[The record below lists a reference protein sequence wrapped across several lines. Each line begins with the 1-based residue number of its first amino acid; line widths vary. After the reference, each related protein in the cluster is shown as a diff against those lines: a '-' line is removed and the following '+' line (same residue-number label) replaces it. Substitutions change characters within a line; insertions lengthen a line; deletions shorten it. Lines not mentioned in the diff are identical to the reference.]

1 MRQLRF
7 YIPFKLQPGD
17 SYQIPDDKARH
28 IVQVLRLGVGDEFIL
43 FNGDGKEYSAK
54 LTEATK
60 KNARVTIL
68 AVETV
73 NRESNLQVHLIQG
86 LSKGDRMDATIQK
99 CVELGVNLIYPI
111 STCYSNVKINVSRM
125 EKKHAHW
132 GGVISSACEQSGR
145 NVIPQ
150 LKASNQFES
159 AVSEYTTYSGKK
171 FILHPAA
178 GKNLSQLNEKPQNLV
193 LLVGPEGGFS
203 DEELQY
209 AEKNGFQHLSL
220 GPRVLRTETAA
231 MAVMAG
237 IQAKWGDI

>member
-7 YIPFKLQPGD
+7 YIPFELQPGE
-17 SYQIPDDKARH
+17 SYQIPDVKARH
-28 IVQVLRLGVGDEFIL
+28 IVQVLRLAVGEEFIL

-54 LTEATK
+54 LVEATK

-68 AVETV
+68 SVETV

-99 CVELGVNLIYPI
+99 CVELGVNLIYPV
-111 STCYSNVKINVSRM
+111 STCRSNVKINENRM

-132 GGVISSACEQSGR
+132 RGVITAACEQSGR
-145 NVIPQ
+145 NVIPE
-150 LKASNQFES
+150 LKMAKQFEEV
-159 AVSEYTTYSGKK
+159 VSEYAASPALKL
-171 FILHPAA
+171 ILHPAA
-178 GKNLSQLNEKPQNLV
+178 GKTLFQLKEIPENLV

-203 DEELQY
+203 EKEVEF
-209 AEKNGFQHLSL
+209 AEKSGFQHLSL
-220 GPRVLRTETAA
+220 GVRVLRTETAA
-231 MAVMAG
+231 MAVVAG